1 MEVRAVEDEAE
12 AAATVRH
19 VNEHLVSVAA
29 PAQLDPGAL
38 HESGHVLERAGLD
51 RPARGVELDRRLVAL
66 DRHDLD
72 LSGRDAQIDRHRTG
86 RVEGLASHRPDLTTG
101 FRRARF
107 GSRVSTRISM
117 WPKGAG

>member
-12 AAATVRH
+12 AAATVTH
-19 VNEHLVSVAA
+19 VNQHLVFVPATA
-29 PAQLDPGAL
+29 PLDPGAL
-38 HESGHVLERAGLD
+38 AANGAGPQRAGLD
-51 RPARGVELDRRLVAL
+51 RPARGVELDRRLVGL
-66 DRHDLD
+66 DRHALD
-72 LSGRDAQIDRHRTG
+72 LSGRDAQVDRHRPG